1 MVNSLLSDLDLPI
14 LGLPLLLWIVAI
26 VTSKPSKEHPLSQFD
41 WWVSQWFL
49 FNGTIIHILLDGL
62 VGMVGR
68 VPFLHSK
75 YCELDKRYCIREESV
90 MVISALE
97 LVVMGP
103 LCLFLYYA
111 IQTNKS
117 FRHPL
122 QILVSTIQ
130 ATGCIIFTGAEILG
144 GLKHIPSDLD
154 FTFTLDKIVYFWIFF
169 VFANILWT
177 CLPAYL
183 IMRSWKRIVSIHK
196 RKLH

>member
-1 MVNSLLSDLDLPI
+1 
-14 LGLPLLLWIVAI
+14 
-26 VTSKPSKEHPLSQFD
+26 
-41 WWVSQWFL
+41 
-49 FNGTIIHILLDGL
+49 
-62 VGMVGR
+62 
-68 VPFLHSK
+68 
-75 YCELDKRYCIREESV
+75 